1 MIDGT
6 YFQDFCLVSYFDA
19 DLKHLQYCEI
29 IDKENYRDFKL
40 SLMVL
45 VAAGLNIRSITSDGE
60 KGLIL
65 AVREVLPDTLHQR
78 CIIHVQRM
86 SLIYLGRFPQS
97 EAGRD
102 LRKITRLLHNIYD
115 HADKKNW
122 IKKFRDWEIKYHD
135 FLDEKNSIWSDSK
148 LYRHYD
154 IRRVRTLINNSL
166 PNIFYYL
173 DDNRIPK
180 STNGLESRFSYLKN
194 NLRTH
199 RGLSKE
205 NRKSF
210 ILWYCWFK
218 YNS

>member
-6 YFQDFCLVSYFDA
+6 YFQDFCLLSYFDA
-19 DLKHLQYCEI
+19 DLKYLQYYEI
-29 IDKENYRDFKL
+29 IKKENYKDFKL
-40 SLMVL
+40 SLMAL

-65 AVREVLPDTLHQR
+65 AIKDILPDALHQR

-97 EAGRD
+97 GAGRD
-102 LRKITRLLHNIYD
+102 LRIIVKSLHDIYN
-115 HADKKNW
+115 HEDKKNW
-122 IKKFRDWEIKYHD
+122 IKRFRDWEVKYHD
-135 FLDEKNSIWSDSK
+135 FLNERSSIWADSK

-166 PNIFYYL
+166 PSIFHYL
-173 DDNRIPK
+173 NDNKIPK

-194 NLRTH
+194 NLRIH
-199 RGLSKE
+199 RGLSKK

-218 YNS
+218 YNG